1 MPFGPR
7 ENLSVLKKT
16 SFVPMVGSLW
26 FAHSHLCKT
35 LLDSGRSPLVY
46 ADGISSVGFMS
57 TRTLKNLAKKCL
69 CGQMHL
75 QNATFGMALLDI
87 DHAHWLTKGSE
98 KSCR

>member
-1 MPFGPR
+1 MA
-7 ENLSVLKKT
+7 
-16 SFVPMVGSLW
+16 GSLW

-35 LLDSGRSPLVY
+35 LLDSGGSPLAY

>member
-7 ENLSVLKKT
+7 ESLSILRKT
-16 SFVPMVGSLW
+16 SVVPMIGSLW

-35 LLDSGRSPLVY
+35 LSDSGGSPLAY
-46 ADGISSVGFMS
+46 ADGIFSVGFMS

-75 QNATFGMALLDI
+75 QNATFGMALLET